1 MSRKLKPAMI
11 ARNVTVGGN
20 RTSLR
25 MEPAMWDA
33 VTEVI
38 DREDTNIHDFCT
50 KVARGRGAA
59 SMTAAIRVFA
69 LNYFRAAATEPGHRA
84 AGHGKAATKRR
95 R

>member
-1 MSRKLKPAMI
+1 MI
-11 ARNVTVGGN
+11 ARNVVVHGR

-33 VTEVI
+33 VMEVI
-38 DREDTNIHDFCT
+38 AREAISIHDFCS

-69 LNYFRAAATEPGHRA
+69 LNYFRAAASEAGHRE
-84 AGHGKAATKRR
+84 AGHGRIPSKARR
-95 R
+95 

>member
-1 MSRKLKPAMI
+1 MI

-33 VTEVI
+33 VTEVVE
-38 DREDTNIHDFCT
+38 REGTTIHAFCT

-69 LNYFRAAATEPGHRA
+69 LNYFRAAATETGHRG
-84 AGHGKAATKRR
+84 AGHGKAPAKSRR
-95 R
+95 